1 MTTTKKTQGEA
12 GQPGLPD
19 RSDRSSRLQTMLGDA
34 SGAFADLG
42 TFLPLVLGVLM
53 VRHFHPTG
61 LLVGFGVFALVT
73 AAVYR
78 RPVPVQPMKVV
89 AAIVIATGISPQ
101 AVAAGGLLMG
111 LILVLL
117 AVSGS
122 IAALARW
129 APQSVLTGVQLGI
142 GLHLILAGFRLVNGG
157 WVVGAASLAALL
169 ALQLTRFKPVAA
181 LAVLITSAAW
191 ALQQSGGMPSLTPGF
206 YLPEL
211 TLPHWRDGWTA
222 LQSLALP
229 QLPLTLTNA
238 VLAPAAIALSLFPED
253 GARRITARRLAL
265 SSGLLNALLAPLG
278 AFPMC
283 HGAGGLVVQ
292 YKFGARTGMAPAL
305 FGLSCLALGLLFG
318 PDALLLL
325 SVLPMA
331 AVGALLVVAGG
342 ELAISK
348 RLFDASQDSL
358 AVIVLTG
365 VIAVTINI
373 ATGFV
378 VGILAEILR
387 RRWATASTSK

>member
-1 MTTTKKTQGEA
+1 MREIQGNT
-12 GQPGLPD
+12 GNPTLTD
-19 RSDRSSRLQTMLGDA
+19 RSDRTTRLQTVLGDA

-53 VRHFHPTG
+53 VRHFDPTG
-61 LLVGFGVFALVT
+61 LLVGFGVSALVT

-78 RPVPVQPMKVV
+78 RPIPVQPMKAI
-89 AAIVIATGISPQ
+89 AAIVISTGISPQ
-101 AVAAGGLLMG
+101 AVAAGGLLIG
-111 LILVLL
+111 IILILL

-129 APQSVLTGVQLGI
+129 VPQSVLSGVQLGI
-142 GLHLILAGFRLVNGG
+142 GLHLVLAGIRLVSGD
-157 WVVGAASLAALL
+157 WIVGAVAVAALL

-181 LAVLITSAAW
+181 LAVLIISAVW
-191 ALQQSGGMPSLTPGF
+191 ALQQSGGMPSLSPGF

-211 TLPHWRDGWTA
+211 TLPHWRDAWTA
-222 LQSLALP
+222 LQSLVIQ

-238 VLAPAAIALSLFPED
+238 VLAPAAIALSLFPEE
-253 GARRITARRLAL
+253 GARITARRLAL
-265 SSGLLNALLAPLG
+265 SSGVLNALLAPLG

-292 YKFGARTGMAPAL
+292 YKFGARTGMAPTL

-318 PDALLLL
+318 PDVLQLLGI
-325 SVLPMA
+325 LPMA
-331 AVGALLVVAGG
+331 AAGALLIVAGG
-342 ELAISK
+342 ELAFSK
-348 RLFDASQDSL
+348 RMFDAGQDTL

-365 VIAVTINI
+365 AIAVTVNI

-378 VGILAEILR
+378 VGVLAEILR
-387 RRWATASTSK
+387 RRLIKARTAK

>member
-1 MTTTKKTQGEA
+1 MRREPTLTA
-12 GQPGLPD
+12 
-19 RSDRSSRLQTMLGDA
+19 RSDLTTRLQTVLGDA

-53 VRHFHPTG
+53 VRHFDPTG
-61 LLVGFGVFALVT
+61 LLAGFGVAALVT
-73 AAVYR
+73 AALYR
-78 RPVPVQPMKVV
+78 RPVPVQPMKAV
-89 AAIVIATGISPQ
+89 AAIVIATGISQQ
-101 AVAAGGLLMG
+101 AVAAGGLLIG

-122 IAALARW
+122 IAVLARW
-129 APQSVLTGVQLGI
+129 VPRPVLTGVQLGI
-142 GLHLILAGFRLVNGG
+142 GLHLIVAGFRLVSDG
-157 WVVGAASLAALL
+157 WIVGAASLAALL
-169 ALQLTRFKPVAA
+169 ALQLTRFKPLAA

-191 ALQQSGGMPSLTPGF
+191 ALQHSGGMPSPSPGF

-222 LQSLALP
+222 LQTLALP

-253 GARRITARRLAL
+253 GARISARRLAL
-265 SSGLLNALLAPLG
+265 SSGLLNVLLAPLG

-292 YKFGARTGMAPAL
+292 YKFGARTGLAPAL

-318 PDALLLL
+318 PDALVLLG
-325 SVLPMA
+325 VLPLA

-342 ELAISK
+342 ELALSK
-348 RLFDASQDSL
+348 RLFDAGQDSL
-358 AVIVLTG
+358 AVILLTG
-365 VIAVTINI
+365 VIAVTVNI

-387 RRWATASTSK
+387 RRWVMARTAK

>member
-1 MTTTKKTQGEA
+1 
-12 GQPGLPD
+12 
-19 RSDRSSRLQTMLGDA
+19 MLGDA

-53 VRHFHPTG
+53 VRHFDPTG
-61 LLVGFGVFALVT
+61 LLAGFGVFALIT

-78 RPVPVQPMKVV
+78 RPVPVQPMKAV
-89 AAIVIATGISPQ
+89 AAIVITTGISPQ
-101 AVAAGGLLMG
+101 VVAAGGLFMG

-122 IAALARW
+122 ITALARW
-129 APQSVLTGVQLGI
+129 VPQPVLSGVQLGI
-142 GLHLILAGFRLVNGG
+142 GLHLILAGVRLVSSG

-169 ALQLTRFKPVAA
+169 TLQLTRFKPLAA

-191 ALQQSGGMPSLTPGF
+191 ALQQSGGMSMPSPGF

-211 TLPHWRDGWTA
+211 MLPHWHDGWTA
-222 LQSLALP
+222 LHILAVP
-229 QLPLTLTNA
+229 QLPLTLANA

-253 GARRITARRLAL
+253 ATRISARHLAL
-265 SSGLLNALLAPLG
+265 SSGFLNVLLAPLG

-318 PDALLLL
+318 PDARLLLG
-325 SVLPMA
+325 VLPLA

-342 ELAISK
+342 ELAVSK
-348 RLFDASQDSL
+348 RLFDARQDAL
-358 AVIVLTG
+358 PVILLTG
-365 VIAVTINI
+365 VIALAVNI

-387 RRWATASTSK
+387 RRWVMARAAK

>member
-1 MTTTKKTQGEA
+1 MREIQGNT
-12 GQPGLPD
+12 GNPTLTD
-19 RSDRSSRLQTMLGDA
+19 RSDRTTRLQTVLGDA

-53 VRHFHPTG
+53 VRHFDPTG
-61 LLVGFGVFALVT
+61 LLVGFGVSALVT

-78 RPVPVQPMKVV
+78 RPIPVQPMKAI
-89 AAIVIATGISPQ
+89 AAIVISTGISPQ
-101 AVAAGGLLMG
+101 AVAAGGLLIG
-111 LILVLL
+111 IILILL

-129 APQSVLTGVQLGI
+129 VPQSVLSGVQLGI
-142 GLHLILAGFRLVNGG
+142 GLHLVLAGIRLVSGD
-157 WVVGAASLAALL
+157 WIVGAVAVAALL

-181 LAVLITSAAW
+181 LAVLIISAVW
-191 ALQQSGGMPSLTPGF
+191 ALQQSGGMPSLSPGF

-211 TLPHWRDGWTA
+211 TLPHWRDAWTA
-222 LQSLALP
+222 LQSLVIQ

-238 VLAPAAIALSLFPED
+238 VLAPAAIALSLFPEE
-253 GARRITARRLAL
+253 GARITARRLAL
-265 SSGLLNALLAPLG
+265 SSGVLNALLAPLG
-278 AFPMC
+278 AFPVC

-318 PDALLLL
+318 PDVLQLLGI
-325 SVLPMA
+325 LPMA
-331 AVGALLVVAGG
+331 AAGALLIVAGG
-342 ELAISK
+342 ELAFSK
-348 RLFDASQDSL
+348 RMFDAGQDTL

-365 VIAVTINI
+365 AIAVTVNI

-378 VGILAEILR
+378 VGVLAEILR
-387 RRWATASTSK
+387 RRWIKTRTAK

>member
-1 MTTTKKTQGEA
+1 MKEIQGKTVS
-12 GQPGLPD
+12 PTLTD
-19 RSDRSSRLQTMLGDA
+19 RSDRTTRLQTVLGDA

-53 VRHFHPTG
+53 VRHFDPTG
-61 LLVGFGVFALVT
+61 LLVGFGVSALVT
-73 AAVYR
+73 AAVYH
-78 RPVPVQPMKVV
+78 RPVAVQPMKAV
-89 AAIVIATGISPQ
+89 AAIVISTGISPQ
-101 AVAAGGLLMG
+101 AVAAGGLLIG
-111 LILVLL
+111 IILILL

-129 APQSVLTGVQLGI
+129 VPQSVLSGVQLGI
-142 GLHLILAGFRLVNGG
+142 GLHLVLAGIRLLSGD
-157 WVVGAASLAALL
+157 WIVGAVAVAALL
-169 ALQLTRFKPVAA
+169 ALQLTRFKQVAA
-181 LAVLITSAAW
+181 LAVLIISAAW
-191 ALQQSGGMPSLTPGF
+191 ALQQSGGMPSLSPGF

-211 TLPHWRDGWTA
+211 TLPHWRDAWTA
-222 LQSLALP
+222 LQSLVLQ

-253 GARRITARRLAL
+253 GARITARSLAL
-265 SSGLLNALLAPLG
+265 SSGVLNALLAPFG

-318 PDALLLL
+318 PDVLQLLGI
-325 SVLPMA
+325 LPMA
-331 AVGALLVVAGG
+331 AVGALLIVAGG

-348 RLFDASQDSL
+348 RLFDAGQDTL

-365 VIAVTINI
+365 AIAVTVNI

-387 RRWATASTSK
+387 RRWATARTAQ

>member
-1 MTTTKKTQGEA
+1 MTTTKKAQGDVA
-12 GQPGLPD
+12 QPGLPD
-19 RSDRSSRLQTMLGDA
+19 RGDRSSRLQTMLGDA

-53 VRHFHPTG
+53 VRHFNPTG
-61 LLVGFGVFALVT
+61 LLVGFGVFALGT
-73 AAVYR
+73 AAVYH

-122 IAALARW
+122 ITALARW
-129 APQSVLTGVQLGI
+129 VPQSVLTGVQLGI
-142 GLHLILAGFRLVNGG
+142 GLHLILAGFRLVSDG
-157 WVVGAASLAALL
+157 WIVGAASLAALL

-181 LAVLITSAAW
+181 LAVLTTSAVW
-191 ALQQSGGMPSLTPGF
+191 ALQHSGGMPSSLTPGF

-211 TLPHWRDGWTA
+211 TLPHWRDSWTA

-253 GARRITARRLAL
+253 AARITARRLAL

-325 SVLPMA
+325 GVLPMA

-342 ELAISK
+342 ELAVSK
-348 RLFDASQDSL
+348 RLFDASQDAL

-365 VIAVTINI
+365 VIAVTVNI

-378 VGILAEILR
+378 VGILADILR
-387 RRWATASTSK
+387 RRWVMARTTK

>member
-1 MTTTKKTQGEA
+1 MKDVQGNT
-12 GQPGLPD
+12 GDPTLTDGND
-19 RSDRSSRLQTMLGDA
+19 RATRLQTVLGDA

-53 VRHFHPTG
+53 VRHFDPTG

-78 RPVPVQPMKVV
+78 RPIPVQPMKVV

-101 AVAAGGLLMG
+101 VVAAGGLLIG

-117 AVSGS
+117 AVSGTIS
-122 IAALARW
+122 ALARW
-129 APQSVLTGVQLGI
+129 IPQSVLFGVQLGV
-142 GLHLILAGFRLVNGG
+142 GLHLVLAGARLVSGG
-157 WVVGAASLAALL
+157 WIVGAVSLAALL
-169 ALQLTRFKPVAA
+169 AFQLTRFKPVAA
-181 LAVLITSAAW
+181 LAVLIVSATW
-191 ALQQSGGMPSLTPGF
+191 ALQQSGGMPPLTPGF

-211 TLPHWRDGWTA
+211 MLPHWSDAWTS
-222 LQSLALP
+222 LRSLALP

-253 GARRITARRLAL
+253 GARITAQRLAL
-265 SSGLLNALLAPLG
+265 SSGILNTLLAPLG

-292 YKFGARTGMAPAL
+292 YKFGARSGMAPAL
-305 FGLSCLALGLLFG
+305 FGLGCLGLGLLFG
-318 PDALLLL
+318 PDALQLLGI
-325 SVLPMA
+325 LPMA
-331 AVGALLVVAGG
+331 AVGALLIVAGG

-348 RLFDASQDSL
+348 RLFDAGTDTL

-365 VIAVTINI
+365 VIAVSVNI
-373 ATGFV
+373 AAGFI

-387 RRWATASTSK
+387 RRWASTGK